1 MINTFVGNLGHF
13 AVIVSF
19 VSSLV
24 TAFAYYQY
32 IKATELE
39 KANWRR
45 FSRSFFY
52 IHAVASVTV
61 AFALFEI
68 IYNHRFEYFYAY
80 SHSSKALPVHYMISS
95 FWEGQE
101 GAFILWIFW
110 NVMLG
115 LVLIHTNKFWEGP
128 VMIVFS
134 LVQAFLVSMI
144 LGVVIGDLKIGSS
157 PFILLRDMMDAPIFE
172 MNPDFVPEDGTGL
185 NPLLQNIWMVIHPP
199 TLFLGYASTL
209 VPFAFLMGGLAT
221 KKYTEWVRPALPWAQ
236 FSAMI
241 LGMGIIMGA
250 YWAYVTLNFGGYWN
264 WDPVE
269 NAVYVPWLIMVAAI
283 HTMIT
288 FKKSSTALK
297 SSIVLV
303 IASFVL
309 VLYATFLVRSGVLG
323 DSSVHSFTDLG
334 LSGQLLIY
342 MLFFLFVAIF
352 LAAKNWKHI
361 PTSEKEA
368 SVYSREFWIFIGAT
382 TLALMAFQVILP
394 TSIPV
399 WNALV
404 ESFGGISNLAP
415 PADQIGFY
423 TKFQLWFAVAVALL
437 TAVGQ
442 FFWWN
447 KMDSKALR
455 EALVTPYVISVVLS
469 AIIIITGKVFDITY
483 IIVVLAGTFTIVAN
497 ATILI
502 RLLKKSNFKLAG
514 GSLAHIGLGMVLIG
528 VMFSSG
534 YSEVISYN
542 MSGLTYSNSWE
553 DEMNKEHVLLW
564 INKPTQIKDYTAIYR
579 GRQKKVVGVPG
590 YVNVNLIESTGNVN
604 EAIALEDIVKNG
616 KTYFKKGDTL
626 KIVLEENDYFQI
638 DYYQNDELK
647 FTLNPMSQFNSSMG
661 LISSPDSKRYLT
673 KDLYTFVSAIND
685 FEDPEWKEDETF
697 EVSPGEQF
705 FIADFVTQFEGAE
718 VLKEIDGMQL
728 NDGDIAVRA
737 NLSVMDYDVEKKL
750 QPVFIIRG
758 NQVGKIPAI
767 DNELGVKVEL
777 ENILPEQNKFSF
789 KVNRYQKDYVVLKA
803 ILKPQINI
811 LWIGT
816 IIMLIGFT
824 VAIYRRYDEF
834 SKMRDKGLEGS

>member
-110 NVMLG
+110 NVVLG

-502 RLLKKSNFKLAG
+502 RLLKKSSFKLAG
-514 GSLAHIGLGMVLIG
+514 GSLAHIGLGMILIG

-590 YVNVNLIESTGNVN
+590 YVNVNLMESTGNVN
-604 EAIALEDIVKNG
+604 EAVALNDIEKNG

-685 FEDPEWKEDETF
+685 FEDPEWKEDEIF

-737 NLSVMDYDVEKKL
+737 NLSVMDYDIEKKL

>member
-1 MINTFVGNLGHF
+1 MINTFIGNLGHF
-13 AVIVSF
+13 ALILAF
-19 VSSLV
+19 VSALV
-24 TAFAYYQY
+24 TAYSYYQY
-32 IKATELE
+32 TIAQELD

-45 FSRSFFY
+45 FSRVSFY
-52 IHAVASVTV
+52 VHSLASVTV

-68 IYNHRFEYFYAY
+68 IYNHRFEYFYSY

-101 GAFILWIFW
+101 GAFILWIVW
-110 NVMLG
+110 NVVLG
-115 LVLIHTNKFWEGP
+115 LILIHTNKFWEGP
-128 VMIVFS
+128 VMIVFA

-157 PFILLRDMMDAPIFE
+157 PFILLRDAVSAPIFQI
-172 MNPDFVPEDGTGL
+172 NPDFVPEDGTGL

-221 KKYTEWVRPALPWAQ
+221 KRYSEWVRPALPWAQ

-303 IASFVL
+303 IASFIL

-334 LSGQLLIY
+334 LSGQLLVY
-342 MLFFLFVAIF
+342 LLFFLFISVF

-368 SVYSREFWIFIGAT
+368 SVYSREFWIFIGAI

-404 ESFGGISNLAP
+404 ESFGGISNMAP
-415 PADQIGFY
+415 PADQVGFY

-447 KMDSKALR
+447 KMDPKALR
-455 EALVTPYVISVVLS
+455 EALVMPYIISVIIS
-469 AIIIITGKVFDITY
+469 ALIIVFGKVYNIPY
-483 IIVVLAGTFTIVAN
+483 IIVVLAAVFTIVAN
-497 ATILI
+497 STILI
-502 RLLKKSNFKLAG
+502 KLIKKSTFKLAG
-514 GSLAHIGLGMVLIG
+514 GSLAHIGLGMMLIG
-528 VMFSSG
+528 IMFSSG
-534 YSEVISYN
+534 YSQIISYN
-542 MSGLTYSNSWE
+542 LSGLTYSNSWE
-553 DEMNKEHVLLW
+553 EEMNKEHVLLW
-564 INKPTQIKDYTAIYR
+564 INKPTQIKDYTAVYR
-579 GRQKKVVGVPG
+579 GRHKKVVGVPG
-590 YVNVNLIESTGNVN
+590 FVNVKQLQSTGEIN
-604 EAIALEDIVKNG
+604 EAIALQDIEARG
-616 KTYFKKGDTL
+616 RTYFSKGD
-626 KIVLEENDYFQI
+626 KVNIVLEENDYFQI
-638 DYYQNDELK
+638 DYYKDSVFQ
-647 FTLNPMSQFNSSMG
+647 FSLNPMSQFNSSMG
-661 LISSPDSKRYLT
+661 LISSPDSKKFVNR
-673 KDLYTFVSAIND
+673 DLYTYVSAIND
-685 FEDPEWKEDETF
+685 YEEPEWREDEF
-697 EVSPGEQF
+697 YDVEPGETF
-705 FIADFVTQFEGAE
+705 FISDFVTTFEGGE
-718 VLKEIDGMQL
+718 VLKQVDGIDL
-728 NDGDIAVRA
+728 REGDVAVKA
-737 NLSVMDYDVEKKL
+737 KLVVMDYDVEKRL
-750 QPVFIIRG
+750 EPIFIIRD
-758 NQVGKIPAI
+758 NQVGKIAAI

-777 ENILPEQNKFSF
+777 ENIKPETNTFSF

-803 ILKPQINI
+803 ILMPQINI
-811 LWIGT
+811 LWAGT
-816 IIMLIGFT
+816 ILMLIGFC

-834 SKMRDKGLEGS
+834 KKMRDKGLEA